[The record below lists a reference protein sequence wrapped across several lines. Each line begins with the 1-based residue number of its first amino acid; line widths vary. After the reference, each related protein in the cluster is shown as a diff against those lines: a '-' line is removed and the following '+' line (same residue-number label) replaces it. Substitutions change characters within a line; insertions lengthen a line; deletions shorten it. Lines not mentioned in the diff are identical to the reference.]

1 MLAGVVPFHG
11 KDVHRQIIA
20 IQESEPV
27 PLLQMVE
34 GVPERLEEIVAKC
47 LAKEKGERYQTAKD
61 LLIDL
66 RNLRRKLDIDAEI
79 ERTVVPAQSSISGGA
94 KEDTAKHIDEAQ
106 TVIFESAEISERS
119 RSNPVSKTKLN
130 WVLASSLILVVLAG
144 AFVGTRYFT
153 SNKQI
158 ESIAVMPFV
167 NASGATDVE
176 YVSDGMTETL
186 QRFVANS

>member
-1 MLAGVVPFHG
+1 M
-11 KDVHRQIIA
+11 
-20 IQESEPV
+20 
-27 PLLQMVE
+27 PLLQKVE

-144 AFVGTRYFT
+144 AFVGTPLLHVQQTDRVDRR
-153 SNKQI
+153 N
-158 ESIAVMPFV
+158 AVCKRQRR
-167 NASGATDVE
+167 NRRRICIGRNDRNTH
-176 YVSDGMTETL
+176 